1 MLLEDAYKKKQ
12 DIKLKKL
19 EHNQNMF
26 IKKLKYDKKIKQ
38 NKSESKDIKKSI
50 GTINKQSKAVFM
62 HYSKIENELINYIG
76 LLNAKIYPHNV
87 KIEPKI
93 LEMNKNILEILEYFQ
108 KKRLRI
114 LQEHKDELEINLY
127 NYQDIKDKERTKEL
141 YNRYKKDVSLFLNLE
156 KIVKEIQA
164 LLPSYKKLELECQK
178 LENINS
184 HLKIEF
190 DSIKIEQKSL
200 LDILNNL
207 KNKDKSK
214 KKVLYRSKSYIFKNR
229 LKKYKI
235 MNKNKNKNSLSKN
248 NSKIFISQN
257 KLNYSKIISDRN
269 ISKNRCSSAKINKR
283 YNFNEIIDEKN
294 EINTEQNKYYIKL
307 LNQLNYYT
315 NIKYREL
322 EQKYSK
328 EIKFKNN
335 VKDLFELC
343 VEDLDDSYKSEKND
357 IKRKNLEEKIFVMSY
372 LYDNC
377 LNNGEIKYLKREHS
391 MFEPKK

>member
-1 MLLEDAYKKKQ
+1 M
-12 DIKLKKL
+12 
-19 EHNQNMF
+19 
-26 IKKLKYDKKIKQ
+26 
-38 NKSESKDIKKSI
+38 
-50 GTINKQSKAVFM
+50 
-62 HYSKIENELINYIG
+62 
-76 LLNAKIYPHNV
+76 
-87 KIEPKI
+87 
-93 LEMNKNILEILEYFQ
+93 
-108 KKRLRI
+108 
-114 LQEHKDELEINLY
+114 
-127 NYQDIKDKERTKEL
+127 
-141 YNRYKKDVSLFLNLE
+141 
-156 KIVKEIQA
+156 
-164 LLPSYKKLELECQK
+164 
-178 LENINS
+178 
-184 HLKIEF
+184 
-190 DSIKIEQKSL
+190 
-200 LDILNNL
+200 
-207 KNKDKSK
+207 
-214 KKVLYRSKSYIFKNR
+214 
-229 LKKYKI
+229 
-235 MNKNKNKNSLSKN
+235 
-248 NSKIFISQN
+248 
-257 KLNYSKIISDRN
+257 NYSKIISDRN

-294 EINTEQNKYYIKL
+294 EINIEQNKYYIKL